1 MVGCVVR
8 GECAVGYGC
17 GVVVENGSSF
27 VGCGVGVECGSVYCE
42 CVVNCVYGSSVGC
55 TVTVEY
61 GVAVYV

>member
-27 VGCGVGVECGSVYCE
+27 VGCGVVVEDAVGYVCCGVS
-42 CVVNCVYGSSVGC
+42 VVNQ
-55 TVTVEY
+55 
-61 GVAVYV
+61 